1 MLHRSL
7 LVGVLVLLAAAGAA
21 AQPGVPADDC
31 ANPSRSNFSMQ
42 LAEDAD
48 LVVSGLA
55 VSMGPAST
63 TCVPAG
69 AKVAGSSTGPDLL
82 VQEGDQADG
91 SQVCIANDLPIQ
103 GCTAKRAPELT

>member
-1 MLHRSL
+1 MLPRSL
-7 LVGVLVLLAAAGAA
+7 LVGVLMLVVAAAGAA
-21 AQPGVPADDC
+21 AQPGLKVSTDDC
-31 ANPSRSNFSMQ
+31 ANPSRSNYSMQ

-63 TCVPAG
+63 ACVPAG
-69 AKVAGSSTGPDLL
+69 AKAAGSGTGPDLL

-91 SQVCIANDLPIQ
+91 SQVCATSITGALASP
-103 GCTAKRAPELT
+103 